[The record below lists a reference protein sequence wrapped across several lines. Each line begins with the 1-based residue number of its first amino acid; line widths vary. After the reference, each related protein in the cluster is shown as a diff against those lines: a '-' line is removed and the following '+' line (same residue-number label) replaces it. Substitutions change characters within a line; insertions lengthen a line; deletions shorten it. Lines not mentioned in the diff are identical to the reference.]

1 VGPESACPASFI
13 ASGVQNPSNT
23 KISGNKAMRGRNP
36 YSDGSN
42 AVSMLKLLK
51 FIGMFLVAILILMEA
66 VP

>member
-1 VGPESACPASFI
+1 
-13 ASGVQNPSNT
+13 
-23 KISGNKAMRGRNP
+23 MRGRNP